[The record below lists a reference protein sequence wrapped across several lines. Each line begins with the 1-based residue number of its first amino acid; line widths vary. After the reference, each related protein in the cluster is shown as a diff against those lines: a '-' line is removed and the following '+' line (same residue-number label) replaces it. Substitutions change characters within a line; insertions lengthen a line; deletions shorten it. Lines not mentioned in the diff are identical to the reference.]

1 MAVEI
6 GLQAR
11 LVRQKLKTNLALL
24 NNASVKTAE
33 KVKKTSTNAGRD
45 DRPQELVYDSRDWIA
60 TYSLVAI
67 LSLFSLLYTLHEYEV
82 FTKLFSIWK

>member
-11 LVRQKLKTNLALL
+11 LARQKLKTNLVLL
-24 NNASVKTAE
+24 NNASVRTAE
-33 KVKKTSTNAGRD
+33 KVREKSTSTGRYNHS
-45 DRPQELVYDSRDWIA
+45 QEFVYDGRDWIA
-60 TYSLVAI
+60 TYVLVAI

-82 FTKLFSIWK
+82 FTKLFYIWE